1 MINYKDGYK
10 YVDGVKIPKV
20 RKTSMEFREKWI
32 KIISKY
38 SIRKCHYELGRIL
51 ALEKHLDRTKAILA
65 NRKGSIAYTNSLS
78 VENRFKVVL
87 LKKRLTEPLNRYQE
101 EMIK

>member
-1 MINYKDGYK
+1 MRIF
-10 YVDGVKIPKV
+10 VDIDETTFNIDPSKI
-20 RKTSMEFREKWI
+20 EA
-32 KIISKY
+32 
-38 SIRKCHYELGRIL
+38 SIT
-51 ALEKHLDRTKAILA
+51 DRTKAILA

-87 LKKRLTEPLNRYQE
+87 LKKRLTEPLNRYKE